1 VYFDD
6 VEVPGDRLVGD
17 LDLGWRHLVDTLNT
31 ERLVTAAGCLATADL
46 AVQIASD
53 YAKERVVFGQPIGSR
68 QGIQFPLAELK
79 MRIEAARVLT
89 YNAAWQYDQNVASGA
104 VANMA
109 KFLAAEVACDACD
122 QAIQTLG
129 GYGLSLE
136 YHIERLW
143 RDARLF
149 RLAPVS
155 NELILAYVGQHVL
168 GLPRS
173 Y

>member
-1 VYFDD
+1 
-6 VEVPGDRLVGD
+6 
-17 LDLGWRHLVDTLNT
+17 
-31 ERLVTAAGCLATADL
+31 
-46 AVQIASD
+46 
-53 YAKERVVFGQPIGSR
+53 
-68 QGIQFPLAELK
+68 
-79 MRIEAARVLT
+79 MRTEAARLLT
-89 YNAAWQYDQNVASGA
+89 YQAAWQYDQEIPSGGA
-104 VANMA
+104 ANMA

-122 QAIQTLG
+122 RAIQTLG

-136 YHIERLW
+136 YHVERLW

-149 RLAPVS
+149 RVAPVA